1 MSDLLFGLPP
11 GGPDLLFGETAGT
24 IIEPIDATITG
35 TFAPLTV
42 SVVVARVEQL
52 VITGTFAPLTVA
64 AVAQYASNTAR
75 PTVGQTSHQWQVASA
90 TPVGRETGQADAPA
104 SPEGWAAFWQRAL
117 GAPVGVEH
125 VLPDNLVK
133 TRVQQA
139 SPFEAGVRAHNE
151 TGFRHQVAN
160 ASVRKSLNDAFEAG
174 VRAHNETGF
183 RHQDGDRTKRT
194 GRVSGYQEAVR
205 LQALRYSE
213 QARSALRFQFCR
225 TTGFQDGVPPP
236 PGITIYVPPV
246 DPGQEPCYTPNTAL
260 LFSFPFDGLP
270 GLVFQCGNY
279 TPDTPPPDGEV
290 VVPVRK
296 VYIVANNVFLKRVS
310 DNAPVLA
317 LTMSLSLDV
326 DSWSWGFSATL
337 PAVSQALVEPTTGPI
352 ELEANVNGT
361 AFRVLAENLSRE
373 RSFGQSTIRIAGRGK
388 NAMLDAPYAPIQTFT
403 NTGARTAQQLMDDV
417 LTLNGIPLGWT
428 INWELEDWSVPAT
441 VFNHQGSYITAL
453 VAIAKAAGGYL
464 LPHPSTNSFKVK
476 HLYPTVPWEWNTV
489 TPNFTLPA
497 DVAVR
502 ESLQWRE
509 KAAYNRVFVSG
520 QQQGILG
527 QVTRAGTAGEVLAPM
542 VVDQLITD
550 TIAARQRGR
559 AILSDTGRQIVT
571 GLRLPVLAET
581 GIIQPGSFIRYED
594 GGITRLGLVRSTN
607 VEVGLPEV
615 WQSLEVETHA

>member
-1 MSDLLFGLPP
+1 MTDLVFGLPP
-11 GGPDLLFGETAGT
+11 GGPDLLFGETDVGVIA
-24 IIEPIDATITG
+24 PVDASITGAFPPLTVAVVVASVETLTITG
-35 TFAPLTV
+35 TFAPITV
-42 SVVVARVEQL
+42 SVE
-52 VITGTFAPLTVA
+52 
-64 AVAQYASNTAR
+64 AQYQSNAAR
-75 PTVGQTSHQWQVASA
+75 PVVGQTSHQWQVAQPTVYGRESSQQGA
-90 TPVGRETGQADAPA
+90 VAQPVGWD
-104 SPEGWAAFWQRAL
+104 AFWQRAL

-125 VLPDNLVK
+125 VVPYNLVK
-133 TRVQQA
+133 SRKAVQGVFKAGVREHNETVMRHQVGLGIKQ
-139 SPFEAGVRAHNE
+139 SRKGLFEAGLRVH
-151 TGFRHQVAN
+151 
-160 ASVRKSLNDAFEAG
+160 D
-174 VRAHNETGF
+174 ETGF
-183 RHQDGDRTKRT
+183 RHQDGRRIKHSVLT
-194 GRVSGYQEAVR
+194 EFENAVR
-205 LQALRYSE
+205 LQALRYGE
-213 QARSALRFQFCR
+213 QAVSALRFQFCR
-225 TTGFQDGVPPP
+225 STAYQEGVPPP
-236 PGITIYVPPV
+236 PGITIYVPPPN
-246 DPGQEPCYTPNTAL
+246 PGQEPCYTPNTAL
-260 LFSFPFDGLP
+260 LFSFPFSATPHL
-270 GLVFQCGNY
+270 LFQCGNFN
-279 TPDTPPPDGEV
+279 TEPPPPEGEV

-326 DSWSWGFSATL
+326 DSWTWGFSATL
-337 PAVSQALVEPTTGPI
+337 PAQSQALVEPTTGPV

-373 RSFGQSTIRIAGRGK
+373 RSFGQSTIRVAGRGR

-542 VVDQLITD
+542 VVDALITD

-559 AILSDTGRQIVT
+559 AILSDTGRQITT
-571 GLRLPVLAET
+571 GLRLPVLTET